1 MISFEQILQKYRDI
15 SFSERDKGYRFER
28 LMQSFLKTYP
38 LYEGQ
43 FSSIWLWNEFPSR
56 ADFGSGDKDLGIDLV
71 ARTKDGDYWAVQCK
85 CYQENAAID
94 KPKVDTFLSTSGK
107 TFYDTQEAGKKAD
120 FAYRLWIDT
129 TKKGFNREAET
140 TIKEQKTPVGR
151 LGYYDLLNASVDWQ
165 KLDEGLSGKKAA
177 VKKYDPK
184 PHQQTAISDV
194 HNYLKTNNRGKLIMA
209 CGTGKTFTSLRIAE
223 KETGDN
229 GFILFLVPS
238 IALLGQTLR
247 EWSAQCTKSIHA
259 ICICSDVAVSKKTET
274 DDTLQISTTD
284 LALPASTNTDN
295 IKRQY
300 ERARL
305 NQKTDGGNIV
315 VFSTYQSIDVIS
327 KVQET
332 INKEKKNSFVFDLII
347 CDEAHRT
354 TGVALS
360 EDDKSSFVKVH
371 DNNFIKSKKRIYMTA
386 TPRIYSTDAKKK
398 AQEASAEICSMDDI
412 ALYGEEMHRIGFGE
426 AVGKDLLSDYKVIV
440 LTVEENQLSDKIKK
454 SIDNKKDKNTEI
466 DTENTLKIIGCINAL
481 SKRSLT
487 DKELFEGQDPAPMKS
502 AVAFCQSIAVSK
514 ATAEAFN
521 LCRDAYFETLTE
533 KQRRELVVV
542 EADHVDGT
550 MGAQTREQRL
560 HWLKSA
566 DASKRECKILHNVRC
581 LSEGVDV
588 PSLDAVMFLSARN
601 SQIDVVQSV
610 GRVMRKA
617 PGKNYGYIII
627 PVVVLPNA
635 EPEKVLSSDRFKVV
649 WTVLNAL
656 RAHDERFNAMINK
669 IELNKTKTRVI
680 DVVNINLNGDA
691 IDSDGDSGGGTVLD
705 KDKQRKKEVKRQL
718 ELQFAQL
725 QGQIY
730 AKIVLKCGSRPYW
743 EQWAAD
749 VAKIAEQHI
758 ENISAI
764 VKKKGTAKDE
774 FEKYL
779 NGLRKNINP
788 SVTEQE
794 AIEMLAQHI
803 ITQPVFEALF
813 EDYSFVKN
821 NPVSQSLQGIISALD
836 EKSKKKDTEKLNKFY
851 VSVQERASDIDNSEG
866 KQRVIIE
873 LYDKFFRTAFPKVTE
888 KLGIVYTPVEVVDF
902 IIHSVEDILQKEFG
916 RSMSDENVHILDP
929 FTGTGTFITR
939 LLQSG
944 IIKDDD
950 LKRKYLNEIHA
961 NEIVLLAYYIASI
974 NIENEY
980 HDQLK
985 KIEPYNEAFLPPIE
999 EKYVADVV
1007 QFPEKK
1013 QTPKKNLAYTSF
1025 PGICLTDTFQLG
1037 ENDENDKLIS
1047 EIFPQNSERVLRQKN
1062 TPLRI
1067 IFGNPPYSIGQK
1079 SANDNAQN
1087 QSYPKLEKRI
1097 AETYAKGSSAVLVKG
1112 LYDSYIKAFR
1122 LASDRIDNLNGGIIA
1137 FITNSGWIDK
1147 GGFDSMRKSLEKEF
1161 SSVYILNLR
1170 GAIKGKNGEA
1180 AKREGQNVFP
1190 IMTGV
1195 AITLLVK
1202 NPSVNKEKANIYYYD
1217 IGDYLSRKEKIN
1229 FLITNKSFLN
1239 NEIKKQILIPNEQG
1253 DWINVRNELFASLIS
1268 IEPEKKYDA
1277 NSKSFFTTYSLGIAT
1292 NKDNLLY
1299 NYSKSKLINNIDN
1312 MVNYYN
1318 KQRIAYHKLSEN
1330 KKINAKNWVIY
1341 DQTKITWTDMFLHD
1355 IENNIKYSFENKK
1368 IGISLYRPFNK
1379 TNFCYEKQFIQRTYQ
1394 QQKLFPSHNIEN
1406 IIICISGLN
1415 TRLDNTSVFISNFIT
1430 DLNMLDSGTQCFP
1443 LYWYEKKEKAQKN
1456 LFENSDDEYIRH
1468 DAISDFILD
1477 QAKTRYG
1484 GKVTKEDIF
1493 YYVYGI
1499 LHSPEYRKTFA
1510 NDLKKML
1517 PRLPLLEK
1525 PADFWTFSK
1534 TGRELADLHLNYE
1547 DQPPP
1552 KEILINGKP
1561 IPSKPFPEDQLIVN
1575 QIKFPAKDKKDTII
1589 FNQYISISNIPSKAY
1604 EYVVNGKSAI
1614 EWVMERYSVTRH
1626 KESGIENNPNDWAKE
1641 HENPQYILDL
1651 LLSVITVSVKTV
1663 NIVAGLPKVEWE

>member
-1 MISFEQILQKYRDI
+1 MIQLPSPMTFEQILQEFRDK

-43 FSSIWLWNEFPSR
+43 FTSIWLWNEFPSR

-85 CYQENAAID
+85 CYQEDAAID

-107 TFYDTQEAGKKAD
+107 AFYDTQEAGKKVN

-129 TKKGFNREAET
+129 SKKGFNREAET
-140 TIKEQKTPVGR
+140 TIQGQTPSVGR

-177 VKKYDPK
+177 IKKYDPR
-184 PHQQTAISDV
+184 PHQKAAITDV
-194 HNYLKTNNRGKLIMA
+194 HNHLKTNDRGKLIMA

-223 KETGDN
+223 KETGEN
-229 GFILFLVPS
+229 GFVLFLVPS

-259 ICICSDVAVSKKTET
+259 ICICSDTAVSKKTET
-274 DDTLQISTTD
+274 NDTLQMTTTD

-386 TPRIYSTDAKKK
+386 TPRIYSVDAKKK
-398 AQEASAEICSMDDI
+398 AQESSAEICSMDDI

-440 LTVEENQLSDKIKK
+440 LTVEESQLSDKIKK

-466 DTENTLKIIGCINAL
+466 DTENILKIIGCINAL

-514 ATAEAFN
+514 ATTEAFN

-533 KQRRELVVV
+533 KQRRGLVVV

-669 IELNKTKTRVI
+669 IELNKKKTGVI

-691 IDSDGDSGGGTVLD
+691 IDSDGDSGSGTVLD
-705 KDKQRKKEVKRQL
+705 KDKQRKKELKRQL
-718 ELQFAQL
+718 ELEFVQL

-758 ENISAI
+758 ENITAI

-788 SVTEQE
+788 AVTEQE

-821 NPVSQSLQGIISALD
+821 NTVSKSLQGIIAALD
-836 EKSKKKDTEKLNKFY
+836 EKNKKKDGYASHSSEKLDKFY
-851 VSVQERASDIDNSEG
+851 MSVQDRASGIDNSEG

-902 IIHSVEDILQKEFG
+902 IIHSVEDVLQKEFG

-950 LKRKYLNEIHA
+950 LKRKYLKEIHA

-974 NIENEY
+974 NIENVY
-980 HDQLK
+980 HEQLK
-985 KIEPYNEAFLPPIE
+985 ESDPYNEVFLPPIE
-999 EKYVADVV
+999 ELYVADVV
-1007 QFPEKK
+1007 QFPGTKP
-1013 QTPKKNLAYTSF
+1013 TPKKNLAYTPF

-1037 ENDENDKLIS
+1037 ETKEGENLFS
-1047 EIFPQNSERVLRQKN
+1047 EIFPQNSQRVLEQQK
-1062 TPLRI
+1062 TPLRVI
-1067 IFGNPPYSIGQK
+1067 MSNPPYSIGQK

-1087 QSYPKLEKRI
+1087 QGYPKLEKRI
-1097 AETYAKGSSAVLVKG
+1097 AETYVSASEANLNKAA
-1112 LYDSYIKAFR
+1112 YDTYIKAFR
-1122 LASDRIDNLNGGIIA
+1122 WASDRLDPDYGGII
-1137 FITNSGWIDK
+1137 
-1147 GGFDSMRKSLEKEF
+1147 GFVSNASWLDSNGLDGFRKCLEQEF
-1161 SSVYILNLR
+1161 SSIYVYNLR
-1170 GAIKGKNGEA
+1170 GNQRTSGE
-1180 AKREGQNVFP
+1180 
-1190 IMTGV
+1190 
-1195 AITLLVK
+1195 
-1202 NPSVNKEKANIYYYD
+1202 
-1217 IGDYLSRKEKIN
+1217 LSRKE
-1229 FLITNKSFLN
+1229 
-1239 NEIKKQILIPNEQG
+1239 
-1253 DWINVRNELFASLIS
+1253 
-1268 IEPEKKYDA
+1268 
-1277 NSKSFFTTYSLGIAT
+1277 
-1292 NKDNLLY
+1292 
-1299 NYSKSKLINNIDN
+1299 
-1312 MVNYYN
+1312 
-1318 KQRIAYHKLSEN
+1318 
-1330 KKINAKNWVIY
+1330 
-1341 DQTKITWTDMFLHD
+1341 
-1355 IENNIKYSFENKK
+1355 
-1368 IGISLYRPFNK
+1368 
-1379 TNFCYEKQFIQRTYQ
+1379 
-1394 QQKLFPSHNIEN
+1394 
-1406 IIICISGLN
+1406 
-1415 TRLDNTSVFISNFIT
+1415 
-1430 DLNMLDSGTQCFP
+1430 
-1443 LYWYEKKEKAQKN
+1443 
-1456 LFENSDDEYIRH
+1456 
-1468 DAISDFILD
+1468 
-1477 QAKTRYG
+1477 G
-1484 GKVTKEDIF
+1484 GKIF
-1493 YYVYGI
+1493 GSGSRTPVSITI
-1499 LHSPEYRKTFA
+1499 LV
-1510 NDLKKML
+1510 KKG
-1517 PRLPLLEK
+1517 
-1525 PADFWTFSK
+1525 SK
-1534 TGRELADLHLNYE
+1534 G
-1547 DQPPP
+1547 
-1552 KEILINGKP
+1552 
-1561 IPSKPFPEDQLIVN
+1561 
-1575 QIKFPAKDKKDTII
+1575 
-1589 FNQYISISNIPSKAY
+1589 
-1604 EYVVNGKSAI
+1604 
-1614 EWVMERYSVTRH
+1614 
-1626 KESGIENNPNDWAKE
+1626 
-1641 HENPQYILDL
+1641 
-1651 LLSVITVSVKTV
+1651 
-1663 NIVAGLPKVEWE
+1663 

>member
-1 MISFEQILQKYRDI
+1 MTFEQILKEFRDK

-38 LYEGQ
+38 VYADL
-43 FSSIWLWNEFPSR
+43 FTKIWLWNEFPSR
-56 ADFGSGDKDLGIDLV
+56 NDFGAGDKDLGIDLV
-71 ARTKDGDYWAVQCK
+71 AMTKFGDYWAVQCK
-85 CYQENAAID
+85 CYKEDARID
-94 KPKVDTFLSTSGK
+94 KPKVDTFLSASGRS
-107 TFYDTQEAGKKAD
+107 FNDTKEFGKKVN
-120 FAYRLWIDT
+120 FACRLWIDT
-129 TKKGFNREAET
+129 TINGFNHEAE
-140 TIKEQKTPVGR
+140 ISIQHQTPEVKR
-151 LGYYDLLNASVDWQ
+151 LGYYDLFDAPVDWQ
-165 KLDEGLSGKKAA
+165 KIYDGSSGKNAA

-184 PHQQTAISDV
+184 PHQLEAIAKV
-194 HNYLKTNNRGKLIMA
+194 HKYLETNDRGKLIMA

-229 GFILFLVPS
+229 GLILFLVPS

-247 EWSAQCTKSIHA
+247 EWKAQCKNPIHA
-259 ICICSDVAVSKKTET
+259 ICICSDVAVSKKSET
-274 DDTLQISTTD
+274 DDTLQVTTTD
-284 LALPASTNTDN
+284 LALPASTNSKN
-295 IKRQY
+295 IEHQY
-300 ERARL
+300 ERAKL
-305 NQKTDGGNIV
+305 FQKTEGGNIV

-327 KVQET
+327 KVQNI
-332 INKEKKNSFVFDLII
+332 INQKKKNSFIFDLII

-360 EDDKSSFVKVH
+360 EDDKSSFIKVH

-386 TPRIYSTDAKKK
+386 TPRIYSADAKKK
-398 AQEASAEICSMDDI
+398 AKDESAEVCSMDDV

-426 AVGKDLLSDYKVIV
+426 AVDKDLLSDYKVIV
-440 LTVEENQLSDKIKK
+440 LTVEENQLNEKLKNSLKEK
-454 SIDNKKDKNTEI
+454 NDKNIEINTES
-466 DTENTLKIIGCINAL
+466 TLKIIGCINAL
-481 SKRSLT
+481 SKKTLNENELLEGSDPSL
-487 DKELFEGQDPAPMKS
+487 MKS
-502 AVAFCQSIAVSK
+502 AIAFCQSIAISK
-514 ATAEAFN
+514 ATADFFN
-521 LCRDAYFETLTE
+521 KCRDAYFETLTE
-533 KQRRELVVV
+533 EERSKMVVV
-542 EADHVDGT
+542 EANHVDGT
-550 MGAQTREQRL
+550 MGAQIREHKL

-566 DASKRECKILHNVRC
+566 DASKRECKVLHNVRC

-588 PSLDAVMFLSARN
+588 PSLDAVIFFSAKN

-610 GRVMRKA
+610 GRVMRKPA
-617 PGKNYGYIII
+617 DGTKKYGYIII
-627 PVVVLPNA
+627 PVVVLPDA
-635 EPEKVLSSDRFKVV
+635 DPDKVLSTDNFKVV
-649 WTVLNAL
+649 WSVLNAL
-656 RAHDERFNAMINK
+656 RAHDDRFDATINK
-669 IELNKTKTRVI
+669 IELNKNKPINVI
-680 DVVNINLNGDA
+680 VATPPIGTQEPPD
-691 IDSDGDSGGGTVLD
+691 DGKKSQTGGE
-705 KDKQRKKEVKRQL
+705 KSSIQKQL
-718 ELQFAQL
+718 ELEFAKL
-725 QGQIY
+725 QAQIY
-730 AKIVLKCGSRPYW
+730 AKIVLKCGTKPYW
-743 EQWAAD
+743 EQWAKD
-749 VAKIAEQHI
+749 VANIAEQHI
-758 ENISAI
+758 LNITAI

-821 NPVSQSLQGIISALD
+821 NPFSQSLQGIIAALD
-836 EKSKKKDTEKLNKFY
+836 EKSKKKDAEKLNKFY
-851 VSVQERASDIDNSEG
+851 VSVQKRASDIDNSEG

-950 LKRKYLNEIHA
+950 LKRKYLKEIHA

-980 HDQLK
+980 HYQLK
-985 KIEPYNEAFLPPIE
+985 KAEPYNEMFLPPIE
-999 EKYVADVV
+999 EKYAADVV
-1007 QFPEKK
+1007 QFPTQK
-1013 QTPKKNLAYTSF
+1013 QVPKKNLAYTSF

-1047 EIFPQNSERVLRQKN
+1047 EIFPQNSERVLKQKN

-1087 QSYPKLEKRI
+1087 QGYPNLEKRI
-1097 AETYAKGSSAVLVKG
+1097 AETYAKGSSAVLLRG

-1122 LASDRIDNLNGGIIA
+1122 FASDRIDSVNGGIIA
-1137 FITNSGWIDK
+1137 FITNSGWLDK

-1170 GAIKGKNGEA
+1170 GALKGKNGEA
-1180 AKREGQNVFP
+1180 AKREGHNVFP

-1202 NPSVNKEKANIYYYD
+1202 NPSVSKDKANIYYYD
-1217 IGDYLSRKEKIN
+1217 IGDYLSRKEKFS
-1229 FLITNKSFLN
+1229 FLTINKSFLN

-1253 DWINVRNELFASLIS
+1253 DWINKRNSKFEDFIPM
-1268 IEPEKKYDA
+1268 IPEKKFDAETHSFFNTNAIGTATNRDTWTYNFSKELLKKNMKKMISFYNEQSKEFTKAKEKKSNLKIEDFIDTNPTKISWTRSLRNDA
-1277 NSKSFFTTYSLGIAT
+1277 NKSI
-1292 NKDNLLY
+1292 
-1299 NYSKSKLINNIDN
+1299 I
-1312 MVNYYN
+1312 
-1318 KQRIAYHKLSEN
+1318 HKFKEE
-1330 KKINAKNWVIY
+1330 II
-1341 DQTKITWTDMFLHD
+1341 IGLH
-1355 IENNIKYSFENKK
+1355 
-1368 IGISLYRPFNK
+1368 RPFAK
-1379 TNFCYEKQFIQRTYQ
+1379 LYLYYDKPFIESPGIWPQ
-1394 QQKLFPSHNIEN
+1394 LLPSQEHQN
-1406 IIICISGLN
+1406 IIICLSGLN
-1415 TRLDNTSVFISNFIT
+1415 TRLDNTSVFISNVIT

-1443 LYWYEKKEKAQKN
+1443 LYWYEKKEQIQHN
-1456 LFENSDDEYIRH
+1456 LFENTNDDYIRH

-1484 GKVTKEDIF
+1484 DRVKKEDIF

-1499 LHSPEYRKTFA
+1499 LHHPDYRKTFA

-1517 PRLPLLEK
+1517 PRLPLLVK
-1525 PADFWTFSK
+1525 VADFWTFSK
-1534 TGRELADLHLNYE
+1534 AGQELAKLHLNYE
-1547 DQPPP
+1547 EQPAPNNV
-1552 KEILINGKP
+1552 LINNKP
-1561 IPSKPFPEDQLIVN
+1561 ISKKSFPEEQLIVK
-1575 QIKFPAKDKKDTII
+1575 QMKFPAKDKKDTII
-1589 FNQYISISNIPSKAY
+1589 YNQYITVSNIPPKAY

-1626 KESGIENNPNDWAKE
+1626 KESGIDNNPNDWAKE

-1651 LLSVITVSVKTV
+1651 LLSVITVSIKTV
-1663 NIVAGLPKVEWE
+1663 DIVDGLPKVDWE